1 MSRKVNLGDGRNHP
15 HVVRSLEIAKKCFEN
30 LVLQDQDILRLPSG
44 WNKVLELCQSSEVSE
59 KLNKKWALENE
70 KHGIIEKK
78 DKSNSSKTKKEQ
90 GIDSDEENEESIS
103 LGRWDE
109 LVIALEKDFKKR
121 KEGRFITSQQLI
133 NEIILQYVYPRLD
146 ENVSTH
152 VNHLLKSPFCIH
164 PKTGKVCVPIP
175 EYEFDKFNPLTVPTI
190 VKLLIEIDKY
200 DEIRRLKKNVS
211 EEKSIDNKEI
221 EISEDQEKGDKE
233 AHDKSNDINKTA
245 IEKSIPDIEKTSLNK
260 YIKFFKIFVD
270 RLPTVDNSF
279 KDKLSF

>member
-15 HVVRSLEIAKKCFEN
+15 HVMRSLEMAKKCFEN

-44 WNKVLELCQSSEVSE
+44 WNKVLELCQSSEVTE
-59 KLNKKWALENE
+59 KLNKRWALENE

-78 DKSNSSKTKKEQ
+78 KSNNGLTKKELE
-90 GIDSDEENEESIS
+90 IDSDEENEESIS
-103 LGRWDE
+103 LVRWDE
-109 LVIALEKDFKKR
+109 LVTALEKDFKKR
-121 KEGRFITSQQLI
+121 KESRFITSQQLI

-175 EYEFDKFNPLTVPTI
+175 EYEFDKFDPLTVPTI

-200 DEIRRLKKNVS
+200 DANRRLKKTVS
-211 EEKSIDNKEI
+211 EEKSIGEKEI
-221 EISEDQEKGDKE
+221 EINEDQGKEGKE
-233 AHDKSNDINKTA
+233 AQDTSGDISIAAT
-245 IEKSIPDIEKTSLNK
+245 EKAIPDIEKTSLNK